1 MKCFFSGWKFSIDQR
16 ESFFE
21 CGTSTNNEYQDCLV
35 KINNS
40 VFCSFQ
46 SSDVPSVSSS
56 SLDTRYT
63 TEHETLTIGK
73 EDVFVND
80 TTQNTGKCFIQ
91 KIESYGFGETL

>member
-1 MKCFFSGWKFSIDQR
+1 MLFFSGWNFSIDQR
-16 ESFFE
+16 ESFLE
-21 CGTSTNNEYQDCLV
+21 CGTSTDHEYQDCLA

-46 SSDVPSVSSS
+46 SSDVSTVSSS

-63 TEHETLTIGK
+63 TQHETLTIGK
-73 EDVFVND
+73 NVFVDD

-91 KIESYGFGETL
+91 RIESYGFGETL